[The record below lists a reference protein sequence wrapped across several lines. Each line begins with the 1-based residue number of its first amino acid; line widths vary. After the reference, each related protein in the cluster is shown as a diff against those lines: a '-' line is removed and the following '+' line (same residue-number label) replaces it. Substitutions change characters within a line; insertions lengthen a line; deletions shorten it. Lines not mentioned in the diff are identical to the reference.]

1 MLREPLAGELGWV
14 VKRHGEIYTAEYG
27 WTAEFEG
34 LVAEIVGQFV
44 TGFDPR
50 VERCWIAELRGEPA
64 GSIFLVKDTAK
75 VAKLRLL
82 LVEPWARG
90 HGVGTR
96 LVDACLAFAREV
108 GYAKV
113 RLWTNAELHAARHLY
128 ERAGFRMMEESR
140 ARRFGQDQVFQTWEL
155 DLMA

>member
-1 MLREPLAGELGWV
+1 M
-14 VKRHGEIYTAEYG
+14 
-27 WTAEFEG
+27 
-34 LVAEIVGQFV
+34 

-90 HGVGTR
+90 MVS
-96 LVDACLAFAREV
+96 ALAWWMPASP
-108 GYAKV
+108 
-113 RLWTNAELHAARHLY
+113 
-128 ERAGFRMMEESR
+128 SR
-140 ARRFGQDQVFQTWEL
+140 AR
-155 DLMA
+155 